1 MVGSILTL
9 NAGSS
14 SLKFAL
20 FDNDAALTPT
30 ARGEIKNL
38 QSAPHLVAR
47 DAKGTLLDPG
57 IILYLG
63 RQGKSFSAIEDM
75 LYRHSGLL
83 GVPGISADMRV
94 FLASDDAHAKEALD
108 LFTYRIATEAGG
120 LVGALCTLDSL
131 VFVTGIG
138 EHAPAIRARVAGR
151 LPWLGLRLDDP
162 ANETGKGRISS
173 ADSALEVFV
182 IPTDEEAMIAHHTY
196 AITKAIG

>member
-30 ARGEIKNL
+30 ARGEIEKL

-83 GVPGISADMRV
+83 GVSGISADIRV
-94 FLASDDAHAKEALD
+94 LLASDDAHAKEALD

-120 LVGALCTLDSL
+120 LVGALCRLDGL
-131 VFVTGIG
+131 IFIAGIG
-138 EHAPAIRARVAGR
+138 DTRPPFGPAWRAACPGSAIVWMILQMRPVKAGSAAPTVRS
-151 LPWLGLRLDDP
+151 
-162 ANETGKGRISS
+162 KSS
-173 ADSALEVFV
+173 
-182 IPTDEEAMIAHHTY
+182 
-196 AITKAIG
+196 